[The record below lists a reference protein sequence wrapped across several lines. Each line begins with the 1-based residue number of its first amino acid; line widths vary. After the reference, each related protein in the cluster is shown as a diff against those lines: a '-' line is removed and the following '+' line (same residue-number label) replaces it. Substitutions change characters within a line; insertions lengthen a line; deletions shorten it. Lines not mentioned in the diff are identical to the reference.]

1 MVGRQG
7 EIAMSD
13 NNRPADPAWESKV
26 RESFGRQTFMRFIGA
41 RIAALSP
48 GRCAVEL
55 PFRADLCEQSGL
67 IHGGVVTA
75 IAANAAGYAAFSLMP
90 ANSSVLG
97 IEYKV
102 NLDAP
107 TPGKRFVATGAVVRA
122 GRTLS
127 VVESEVR
134 AETDGGSHAV
144 ARMLATMMCSGKAEA
159 GHG

>member
-1 MVGRQG
+1 MGQVMASDLRQ
-7 EIAMSD
+7 
-13 NNRPADPAWESKV
+13 PVDPAWEEKV
-26 RESFGRQTFMRFIGA
+26 RASFARQTFMRLIGA
-41 RIAALSP
+41 RIVALAP
-48 GRCAVEL
+48 GACAVEVS
-55 PFRADLCEQSGL
+55 FRADLCQEDGFL
-67 IHGGVVTA
+67 HGGIVTA

-90 ANSSVLG
+90 ASSSVLG

-107 TPGKRFVATGAVVRA
+107 APSERLVATGTVVKS

-134 AETDGGSHAV
+134 AEMNGKSSAV
-144 ARMLATMMCSGKAEA
+144 ARMLATMLCSTKAEA